1 MNPHNTTWCHLNSGY
16 LRPNVKNIHPKYAIV
31 TVNNVTF
38 LFVFSV
44 LHLKEHKSHEFAY
57 MVETLNNHKE
67 IILEDLQELEKS
79 ICHEYHEIASDLSI
93 QKAELNENSQKLTTK
108 N

>member
-1 MNPHNTTWCHLNSGY
+1 
-16 LRPNVKNIHPKYAIV
+16 
-31 TVNNVTF
+31 
-38 LFVFSV
+38 
-44 LHLKEHKSHEFAY
+44 

-93 QKAELNENSQKLTTK
+93 KKAEWNENSQKLTTK

>member
-1 MNPHNTTWCHLNSGY
+1 
-16 LRPNVKNIHPKYAIV
+16 
-31 TVNNVTF
+31 
-38 LFVFSV
+38 
-44 LHLKEHKSHEFAY
+44 

-79 ICHEYHEIASDLSI
+79 ICHEYHEIASDFSI

>member
-1 MNPHNTTWCHLNSGY
+1 MPFKQRVSASKCQKHSSKICDRYCKQCDISIC
-16 LRPNVKNIHPKYAIV
+16 VQC
-31 TVNNVTF
+31 
-38 LFVFSV
+38 SSS
-44 LHLKEHKSHEFAY
+44 KEHKSHEFAY

-79 ICHEYHEIASDLSI
+79 ICHEYPEIASDLSI